1 MENIHALVGEIK
13 KGVTFVFINFYQ
25 ILASPFWMTRAK
37 MLEVKNLE
45 KHYKHK
51 GQNIRQRLVSIHEFD
66 SKKYKKHIKK

>member
-45 KHYKHK
+45 NTT
-51 GQNIRQRLVSIHEFD
+51 NIKVKILD
-66 SKKYKKHIKK
+66 KD